1 MNDVFIRFE
10 LMNAATRKK
19 GLLFRQVRTDLLK
32 RISSGEFPV
41 NSQLPT
47 ERELIR
53 KYGVSITTIRKAV
66 QMLSDEG
73 VVSKKQGMGTFVV
86 ALPSP
91 GEKENSLLLRKSTP
105 ERKTLRI
112 GVFLPDL
119 MKLREDGDSRHWM
132 LNVRRLNG
140 IYARAANTNAAVFV
154 HGFGEK
160 VDPRSFD
167 GVIHMPSYAVD
178 LSAEDL
184 REKLYAELDALHVP
198 QVTISEFDPRFV
210 SKYWVAEM
218 IELEFF
224 KALHYLISR
233 GLRRIALIGPELNWG
248 NPRYSAYRKVLER
261 EGIAFDGRLLSENP
275 PSDSRSGREA
285 CRVLFSHFS
294 SVRSALEA
302 FDVIFCTTDL
312 QAYGVLS
319 FLRENGISVPGD
331 LCVMGVDNL
340 PESAALPI
348 PLSSMEFSGPAVGAK
363 AMDLLLD
370 VLDGREPDGL
380 MVSCPGKIVE
390 RESTMRRSIFPP
402 VEQPSGNAV

>member
-10 LMNAATRKK
+10 LVNAAARKK
-19 GLLFRQVRTDLLK
+19 GLLFRQVRNDLLK

-41 NSQLPT
+41 HSQLPT

-73 VVSKKQGMGTFVV
+73 VVSKKQGVGTFVV
-86 ALPSP
+86 ALPSE
-91 GEKENSLLLRKSTP
+91 GETPLLHRKSPP

-140 IYARAANTNAAVFV
+140 IYSRAANANAAVFV

-160 VDPRSFD
+160 VDLRAFD

-178 LSAEDL
+178 LFAEDL
-184 REKLYAELDALHVP
+184 REKLYWELEALHVP

-285 CRVLFSHFS
+285 CRVLFSRFS

-370 VLDGREPDGL
+370 VLDGREADGL

-390 RESTMRRSIFPP
+390 RESTMRTVSTPR
-402 VEQPSGNAV
+402 EQPGTAMNA